1 MGKVEEIIKIIKEK
15 FKVPEEK
22 IREEIKQ
29 KLFEFSGLISEEG
42 AAILVARDYGLDIRN
57 IKTFTPLSELVS
69 GMRNVNVRVKVF
81 KTFPLKE
88 FERKDGEKGFLKV
101 LLVADNTDY
110 ARLVFWNE
118 YAQEAEEMKIKEG
131 DILKIY
137 NARTRENIFGEID
150 IIADK
155 NTTIEF
161 DEKDDLP
168 PIDSLMELFSKEKY
182 RRLEGPLNSLGY
194 YETIG
199 IITRVFGKNF
209 FFKVCPICSNRVRKK
224 EEKFICDIHG
234 EIEPKNSL
242 YLRLEINTFSHNF
255 LAVAFRDVAEKII
268 ESKVDVLEKLDNV
281 KDYLNQMLVGKL
293 LLIKGR
299 ARKNKFLNAIELVI
313 NEVENVELNE
323 EIDRLIE
330 KIKT

>member
-1 MGKVEEIIKIIKEK
+1 MGKVEEIIKLIKEK

-42 AAILVARDYGLDIRN
+42 AAILVARDYGIDIRN

-69 GMRNVNVRVKVF
+69 GVRNVNVRVKVF
-81 KTFPLKE
+81 KSFPLKE
-88 FERKDGEKGFLKV
+88 FERKNKEKGLLKV
-101 LLVADNTDY
+101 FLVADDTDY

-118 YAQEAEEMKIKEG
+118 YTQEAEEMKIKEG

-150 IIADK
+150 VVVDK

-161 DEKDDLP
+161 DERDDLP
-168 PIDSLMELFSKEKY
+168 SIDSLIEKFTKDKY
-182 RRLEGPLNSLGY
+182 RKLEGPLNSIGY
-194 YETIG
+194 YETVG
-199 IITRVFGKNF
+199 IITKVFGKNF
-209 FFKVCPICSNRVRKK
+209 FFKVCPICSNKVRKK

-255 LAVAFRDVAEKII
+255 LAVAFRETAEKIV
-268 ESKVDVLEKLDNV
+268 ESKVDVLEKIDNL
-281 KDYLNQMLVGKL
+281 KEYLNQLLVGKML
-293 LLIKGR
+293 MIKGR
-299 ARKNKFLNAIELVI
+299 ARKNKFLNTIEFVI
-313 NEVENVELNE
+313 NEVENVNLEK
-323 EIDRLIE
+323 EIEYLFE

>member
-1 MGKVEEIIKIIKEK
+1 MGKVEEIIKLIKER

-42 AAILVARDYGLDIRN
+42 AAILVARDYGIDIRN

-69 GMRNVNVRVKVF
+69 GVRNVNVRVKVF
-81 KTFPLKE
+81 KSFPLKE
-88 FERKDGEKGFLKV
+88 FERKNKEKGLLKV
-101 LLVADNTDY
+101 FLVADDTDY

-150 IIADK
+150 IVVDK

-168 PIDSLMELFSKEKY
+168 SIDSLIEKFTKDKY
-182 RRLEGPLNSLGY
+182 RKLEGPLNSIGY

-199 IITRVFGKNF
+199 IITKVFGKNF
-209 FFKVCPICSNRVRKK
+209 FFKVCPICSNRVKKK

-255 LAVAFRDVAEKII
+255 LAVAFRETAEKIV
-268 ESKVDVLEKLDNV
+268 ESKVDVLEKIDNLKEYLDRS
-281 KDYLNQMLVGKL
+281 LVGKI
-293 LLIKGR
+293 LIIRGR
-299 ARKNKFLNAIELVI
+299 ARKNKFLNTIEFVI
-313 NEVENVELNE
+313 NEVENVNLEK
-323 EIDRLIE
+323 EIEYLFE